1 MKIRKAIKKDCGD
14 SNLPRKFERWK
25 KDHHESIGELVYSA
39 FHPLDRSFF
48 ENEVAYIV
56 FIEDEDGFFGAEAG
70 RMDADDEMKEHYS
83 EAKKTMRPD
92 GFLSMSIF
100 LIESSTG
107 KRSDYGLEIT
117 ELGNDRTDSTLWI
130 LIEDAR
136 YAKDVQVEIFA
147 RLNKVE

>member
-107 KRSDYGLEIT
+107 KRTNDGLDFT
-117 ELGNDRTDSTLWI
+117 QLGNDRTDSTLEI
-130 LIEDAR
+130 LVDDAR
-136 YAKDVQVEIFA
+136 HAKDVQKDIINMMNGVE
-147 RLNKVE
+147 